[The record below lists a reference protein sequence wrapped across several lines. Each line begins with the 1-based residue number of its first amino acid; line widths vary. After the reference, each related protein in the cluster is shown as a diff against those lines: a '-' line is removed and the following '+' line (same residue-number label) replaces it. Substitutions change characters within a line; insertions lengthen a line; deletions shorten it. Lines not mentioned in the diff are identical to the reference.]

1 MASWINNIPIIYYP
15 AGLQTAAIRYK
26 NSLQENAKM
35 HVITE
40 DIIEA
45 CHNGI
50 VAWEKNSNVKPVLI
64 RGKNDYIKTI
74 ERWDIIE
81 EFFQEKNIDYK
92 IINSL
97 EGNILSKMV
106 NLIYLLDYSSIYSAV
121 LNNTDPSPV
130 NSIDFIKNRL

>member
-1 MASWINNIPIIYYP
+1 
-15 AGLQTAAIRYK
+15 
-26 NSLQENAKM
+26 M

-50 VAWEKNSNVKPVLI
+50 VAWEKDSNVKPVLI

-92 IINSL
+92 TINSL

>member
-1 MASWINNIPIIYYP
+1 
-15 AGLQTAAIRYK
+15 
-26 NSLQENAKM
+26 M